1 MIKLCYKEYQV
12 KMSLGAMKQFKQAT
26 GKDLWCSLLLFLEAF
41 YGHKKGDST
50 LSLCTSLYKVMDF
63 ETASHV
69 FHSLIN
75 ASGEKVSLDEL
86 EDAMFRVGWLPS
98 TKDDDFGEPWPMIMV
113 ALASECDQQLKA
125 QEVKKP

>member
-1 MIKLCYKEYQV
+1 MIKLCYKEYDF

-26 GKDLWCSLLLFLEAF
+26 GKDLWCSLLLFLESF
-41 YGHKKGDST
+41 YAHKGGST
-50 LSLCTSLYKVMDF
+50 LSLCTRLYEVMDF

-75 ASGEKVSLDEL
+75 ASGDKVTLQEL

-98 TKDDDFGEPWPMIMV
+98 VRDDDFGEPWPIVMV
-113 ALASECDQQLKA
+113 ALANECDKQLKA
-125 QEVKKP
+125 QEAKKP